1 MYGIT
6 VMIFMRNRIGTYD
19 AFENL
24 NNKEKR
30 HKSIFK
36 LKQLYIH
43 TVENNNDKEEIKDL
57 KEHQNKFEKL
67 IVSMEDNENSKK
79 LFEFGMIYSL
89 SEAILLLNKYNEE
102 KDKLL
107 SIVEKN
113 EYAFSMITYLNEKNT
128 VDLEELIEKFSKEED
143 DEDFL
148 DVLEQ
153 LLELNVISNHKIGD
167 YIYISLTPKGQL
179 FIKNYNYLGNIK
191 EKSNDTPSISENDFI
206 KILEVISNELS
217 NRNPNFFKV
226 FESINNI
233 GVKFRNNRVIAMC
246 IKEILEKS

>member
-1 MYGIT
+1 
-6 VMIFMRNRIGTYD
+6 MIFMRNRTGTYD

-79 LFEFGMIYSL
+79 LFEFGMMYSL

-107 SIVEKN
+107 SIVEQN

-153 LLELNVISNHKIGD
+153 LLGLNVISNHKIGD

-226 FESINNI
+226 LESINNI